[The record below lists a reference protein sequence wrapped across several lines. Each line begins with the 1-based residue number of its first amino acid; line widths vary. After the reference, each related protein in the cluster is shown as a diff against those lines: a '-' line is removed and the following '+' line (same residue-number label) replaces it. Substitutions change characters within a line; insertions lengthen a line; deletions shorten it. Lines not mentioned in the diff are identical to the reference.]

1 MGTKSLKGGNMERE
15 FSKQLS
21 LWWSDGQHDD
31 WFWRTAGSGGRATNR
46 GKKGQSTVNAAGDI
60 GAMCGEAQRLLN
72 VVTIECK
79 RGYNKTDIQELLDHK
94 GKSGFR
100 EFIDQAA
107 RSASLAGT
115 PYYWLVIQR
124 DRRHRLIMSNQN
136 ILFPTLS
143 LIDTDYGVLYLADEF
158 FSHPEVKDTYRD
170 LANRFDNGGGVR

>member
-1 MGTKSLKGGNMERE
+1 MERE

-72 VVTIECK
+72 IVTIECK

-94 GKSGFR
+94 GKSQFR
-100 EFIDQAA
+100 EFIKQSK

-124 DRRHRLIMSNQN
+124 DRRHRLMYTNSLYHAQAPRIEHLDAMGG
-136 ILFPTLS
+136 IL
-143 LIDTDYGVLYLADEF
+143 VRADDF
-158 FSHPEVKDTYRD
+158 FLDPLLKAYYRD
-170 LANRFDNGGGVR
+170 LANQFDNGGGVR

>member
-1 MGTKSLKGGNMERE
+1 MERA
-15 FSKQLS
+15 FAKQLS

-72 VVTIECK
+72 IVTIECK

-94 GKSGFR
+94 GKSQFR
-100 EFIDQAA
+100 EFIEQAK

-124 DRRHRLIMSNQN
+124 DRRHRLIFTDGFMVGG
-136 ILFPTLS
+136 TLREVPRIYTPEGF
-143 LIDTDYGVLYLADEF
+143 LYTADTF
-158 FSHPEVKDTYRD
+158 FSYAPFKERYRD
-170 LANRFDNGGGVR
+170 LANQFDNGGGVR